1 MANPHHARPEHYSE
15 LTVRALLTRPEKRP
29 RAAVSPARTPEADS
43 RRPKKQKSRTGP
55 PSVASKGSYAG
66 RRPPPAATPVA
77 STSRTRLVVEERASP
92 EYQPEGTPASDSDKQ
107 ARRSAT
113 RNRSKTGKAPV
124 TRAIAKT
131 SKAPEDPAVL
141 TAVAPDVEAA
151 GSEEPIPPKAPR
163 RTQQKIHD
171 QLQSNWAARVAALP
185 ATFRG
190 EGPAPP
196 FGARQIKALRIAEG
210 IVVSLCSSRVR

>member
-92 EYQPEGTPASDSDKQ
+92 EHQPDGTPDSDSDKQ
-107 ARRSAT
+107 ARRPTTIHGA
-113 RNRSKTGKAPV
+113 SKKGKAPA
-124 TRAIAKT
+124 TRAS
-131 SKAPEDPAVL
+131 SKATKGPGAPA
-141 TAVAPDVEAA
+141 APTNEASVPA
-151 GSEEPIPPKAPR
+151 ATGSEAPPPPKAPR
-163 RTQQKIHD
+163 RNQQKIHER
-171 QLQSNWAARVAALP
+171 LQTDWAARVTALP
-185 ATFRG
+185 ANFRG
-190 EGPAPP
+190 EGPTPP

-210 IVVSLCSSRVR
+210 IVVSGSCYQR

>member
-1 MANPHHARPEHYSE
+1 MRCS
-15 LTVRALLTRPEKRP
+15 RAPRSDPAPPFLQRAPRRLTRAVP
-29 RAAVSPARTPEADS
+29 RS
-43 RRPKKQKSRTGP
+43 RSRAPG
-55 PSVASKGSYAG
+55 
-66 RRPPPAATPVA
+66 RPPWPQKDRTLGAARLPPLPPVA

-113 RNRSKTGKAPV
+113 RNKSKTGKAPV

-141 TAVAPDVEAA
+141 TVTAPDVEAA

-185 ATFRG
+185 RYFSWRRTR
-190 EGPAPP
+190 APIWRTSDQSAP
-196 FGARQIKALRIAEG
+196 YRRRHCRKPLFL
-210 IVVSLCSSRVR
+210 SC